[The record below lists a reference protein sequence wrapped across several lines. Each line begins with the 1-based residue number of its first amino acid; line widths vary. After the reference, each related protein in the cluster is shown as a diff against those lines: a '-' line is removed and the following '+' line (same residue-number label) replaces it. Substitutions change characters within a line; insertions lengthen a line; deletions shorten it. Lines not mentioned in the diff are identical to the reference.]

1 MGGRHHALGE
11 GDRPLAFQPLRG
23 IDRADREAIAE
34 GLSESDSGK
43 AVIDVASRLLK
54 RPFRVLE
61 QHLSSHDYLVGDR
74 FTVADLNAAEIVR
87 YAQGH
92 KPLFDAHPALKA
104 WLDRCQARTA
114 FKTMWDTRA
123 AEAA

>member
-1 MGGRHHALGE
+1 
-11 GDRPLAFQPLRG
+11 
-23 IDRADREAIAE
+23 
-34 GLSESDSGK
+34 
-43 AVIDVASRLLK
+43 VIDVAARLLK

-61 QHLSSHDYLVGDR
+61 QHLSSHEYLVGDR

-104 WLDRCQARTA
+104 WLDRCQTRTA